1 MSNVI
6 DFLERMGKD
15 AQLRR
20 ASPDE
25 VALALTEADVETP
38 LCSAIVARDTPAL
51 QALLKQGV
59 FFATQMPSRED
70 EESEPLDEEE
80 ENQPEDD
87 EKPSARSDRRI
98 VATVG

>member
-15 AQLRR
+15 AKLRR
-20 ASPDE
+20 ASTDE
-25 VALALTEADVETP
+25 VALALAEAEVETP
-38 LCSAIVARDTPAL
+38 LCPAIVAKDTSAL

-70 EESEPLDEEE
+70 EESEPVDEEE
-80 ENQPEDD
+80 ENPPQDD
-87 EKPSARSDRRI
+87 EKPSARSDLPI
-98 VATVG
+98 AASVG

>member
-6 DFLERMGKD
+6 EFLERLGED

-20 ASPDE
+20 ASPGE
-25 VALALTEADVETP
+25 VALALAEAGVEASLRP
-38 LCSAIVARDTPAL
+38 AVVARDASAL

-80 ENQPEDD
+80 ENPPQDD
-87 EKPSARSDRRI
+87 EKPSARSDLSI
-98 VATVG
+98 AASVG

>member
-15 AQLRR
+15 ATLRR
-20 ASPDE
+20 ASSDE
-25 VALALTEADVETP
+25 VALALAEAGVETP
-38 LCSAIVARDTPAL
+38 LHPAIVARDASAL

-80 ENQPEDD
+80 ENLPQDD
-87 EKPSARSDRRI
+87 EKPSARSDLRI
-98 VATVG
+98 AASVG